1 MAIQPKD
8 ASQGSADD
16 VSPDDKVI
24 QLCHAFAERMPPI
37 LSSETELNTMDS
49 MEVCCHQEKDR
60 FNKLIQVM
68 NNSLKEIEKAIK
80 GVILMTP
87 KLDQMYQSFLNNM
100 VPQLWTASAYPS
112 LKPLGSWFDDFL
124 KRTSF
129 FQNWL
134 DNGKPKAYWLSCFF
148 FPQGFLTSQLQNYS
162 RRFAVP
168 VDKMSYKYQMTMIY
182 DV

>member
-8 ASQGSADD
+8 AAQGAKDEL
-16 VSPDDKVI
+16 SPDERVI
-24 QLCHAFAERMPPI
+24 QLCRAFAERMPAL

-60 FNKLIQVM
+60 FNKLIAVI
-68 NNSLKEIEKAIK
+68 NGSLKEIEKAIK

-87 KLDQMYQSFLNNM
+87 KLDQMYQSFLNNV
-100 VPQLWTASAYPS
+100 VPQLWVSAAYPS

-134 DNGKPKAYWLSCFF
+134 DHGKPKAYWLSGFF
-148 FPQGFLTSQLQNYS
+148 FP
-162 RRFAVP
+162 
-168 VDKMSYKYQMTMIY
+168 
-182 DV
+182 